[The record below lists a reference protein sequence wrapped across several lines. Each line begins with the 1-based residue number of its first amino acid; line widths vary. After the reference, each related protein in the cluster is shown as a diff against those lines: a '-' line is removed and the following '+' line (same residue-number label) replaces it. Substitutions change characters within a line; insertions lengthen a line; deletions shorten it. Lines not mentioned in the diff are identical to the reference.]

1 MGVPL
6 VRNND
11 GTIKKSGK
19 NKARLFIFLVVEQVF
34 QFSDSACAKGNPRPR
49 DLWVPSLA
57 TDRHLYGHGY
67 GYGYGGVW
75 SFGVRSLCRDGPWS
89 RFLYIVMHNSK
100 KSFALHA
107 LSLPLAKGEG
117 GRRAQGAYRV
127 SLKCAPSCPFYKWF
141 SMMGADVHLD
151 TARRGMPQTRRRR
164 RF

>member
-1 MGVPL
+1 MCVCVVVRLREGAMGVPL

-107 LSLPLAKGEG
+107 LSPPREG
-117 GRRAQGAYRV
+117 GRGKTCARSISCVFEVCAIM
-127 SLKCAPSCPFYKWF
+127 SLLQMVFYD
-141 SMMGADVHLD
+141 G
-151 TARRGMPQTRRRR
+151 RGRSS
-164 RF
+164 